1 MLVGV
6 VFSLV
11 ALLLVWLSAILLS
24 HRDSASTV
32 TVVLNE
38 IKKKKLKDEYM
49 VDVDS

>member
-38 IKKKKLKDEYM
+38 IKKNLKDEYM